1 MTTNDIK
8 KIVNDIRE
16 LKRMQDEL
24 QAEIN
29 AAEDQIKEEMKRTN
43 NYTMTGTDYKVTW
56 NEVTSTRID
65 TKAMKAEL
73 PDVCQRYTKTTTTRR
88 FLVA

>member
-1 MTTNDIK
+1 MNIQE
-8 KIVNDIRE
+8 IVKDIRE

-24 QAEIN
+24 QAEIE
-29 AAEDQIKEEMKRTN
+29 AAENQIKEEMKRLDT
-43 NYTMTGTDYKVTW
+43 YTMTGTDYKVTW

-65 TKAMKAEL
+65 TKALKAEL
-73 PDVCQRYTKTTTTRR
+73 PDVVQRYTKTTTSRR

>member
-1 MTTNDIK
+1 MNIQE
-8 KIVNDIRE
+8 IVKDIRE

-24 QAEIN
+24 QAEIE
-29 AAEDQIKEEMKRTN
+29 AAENQIKEEMKRLDT
-43 NYTMTGTDYKVTW
+43 YTMTGTDYKVTW

-65 TKAMKAEL
+65 TKALKAEL
-73 PDVCQRYTKTTTTRR
+73 PEVCQRYTKTTTTRR

>member
-1 MTTNDIK
+1 MELNIQE
-8 KIVNDIRE
+8 IVKDIRE

-24 QAEIN
+24 QAEIE
-29 AAEDQIKEEMKRTN
+29 AAENQIKEEMKRLDT
-43 NYTMTGTDYKVTW
+43 YTMTGTDYKVTW

-65 TKAMKAEL
+65 TKALKAEL
-73 PDVCQRYTKTTTTRR
+73 PDVVQRYTKTTTSRR

>member
-1 MTTNDIK
+1 MNIQE
-8 KIVNDIRE
+8 IVKDIRE

-24 QAEIN
+24 QAEIE
-29 AAEDQIKEEMKRTN
+29 AAENQIKEEMKRLDT
-43 NYTMTGTDYKVTW
+43 YTMTGTDYKVTW

-65 TKAMKAEL
+65 TKALKAEL
-73 PDVCQRYTKTTTTRR
+73 PEVVQRYTKTTTSRR

>member
-1 MTTNDIK
+1 MNIQE
-8 KIVNDIRE
+8 IVKDIRE

-24 QAEIN
+24 QAEIE
-29 AAEDQIKEEMKRTN
+29 AAENQIKEEMQRLNT
-43 NYTMTGTDYKVTW
+43 YTMTGTDYKVTW

-65 TKAMKAEL
+65 TKALKAEL
-73 PDVCQRYTKTTTTRR
+73 PEVVQRYTKTTTSRR